1 MMAKKILSFPLESA
15 IYQPLKL
22 KAKPRNLNGVT
33 HGPLFR
39 WRRKGRFSTGVVLS
53 AASAID
59 HKRTNC
65 RFKVIV
71 FFIWVFLW
79 TLRGSRFKVFVF
91 FFVIWVY
98 YSLLQMAPTSK
109 SKLQICHFSLF
120 LSLLFIFV
128 FTICI
133 CPHLLLLLHTLK
145 SRRFFSPC
153 LSNIG
158 QQSLSHLGI
167 VLILRK
173 NLKRDSRCLSAST
186 SRSTVPHATQS

>member
-79 TLRGSRFKVFVF
+79 TLRGSRFKMFVF

-120 LSLLFIFV
+120 LSLLFIFCLYDLYLPSS
-128 FTICI
+128 FTSATYIQEQ
-133 CPHLLLLLHTLK
+133 K
-145 SRRFFSPC
+145 VFSP
-153 LSNIG
+153 L
-158 QQSLSHLGI
+158 
-167 VLILRK
+167 VFLI
-173 NLKRDSRCLSAST
+173 
-186 SRSTVPHATQS
+186 

>member
-1 MMAKKILSFPLESA
+1 MALYLGDGERAGFPPAMFCLLQVPSTTRGQTAGSKWLS
-15 IYQPLKL
+15 
-22 KAKPRNLNGVT
+22 
-33 HGPLFR
+33 
-39 WRRKGRFSTGVVLS
+39 
-53 AASAID
+53 
-59 HKRTNC
+59 
-65 RFKVIV
+65 

-109 SKLQICHFSLF
+109 SKLLICHFHCLCHCYSF
-120 LSLLFIFV
+120 FV
-128 FTICI
+128 FKICI
-133 CPHLLLLLHTLK
+133 CPHLLLLLHTFK